1 METMTF
7 RGKILGFPSFPNEVR
22 NGQKPDGFDDPP
34 AYKNLHLSGCRTSF
48 SPPILPSINS
58 LVLLPEDN
66 ISLSNTNLFNDNLH
80 FPTVKAAFVSAAM
93 RFLFAILALF
103 AITAAASPGPVPNAR
118 VARAL
123 QERESVS
130 NKSPSGPG
138 LGSAIAGG

>member
-1 METMTF
+1 MTF

-34 AYKNLHLSGCRTSF
+34 AYKNLHLSGCQ
-48 SPPILPSINS
+48 
-58 LVLLPEDN
+58 DN